1 MGKNQSSLD
10 LTEKGIFAAGCFW
23 SKEYFFRQLP
33 GVISTQV
40 GYTGGQTTSPT
51 YQTVLTKTTGHAEAV
66 EVTFD
71 PSVISFEQLT
81 KYFFEIH
88 NPSIDRS
95 EKGGQ
100 YRSAVFFRNEHQLKI
115 AQDLI
120 KQLEQKGIS
129 VATTLES
136 ASTFWPAEERH
147 QQYCETRNLTPQ
159 ITRTVRFT

>member
-1 MGKNQSSLD
+1 MGKNQPAVG
-10 LTEKGIFAAGCFW
+10 LTDIGIFAAGCFW
-23 SKEYFFRQLP
+23 SKEYFFSQMP

-40 GYTGGQTTSPT
+40 GYTGGHTTSPT

-71 PSVISFEQLT
+71 PTLISFEQLT

-88 NPSIDRS
+88 NLAIDRR

-100 YRSAVFFRNEHQLKI
+100 YRSAIFFRDEHQHKI
-115 AQDLI
+115 AQALI
-120 KQLEQKGIS
+120 EQLAQKGIQ
-129 VATTLES
+129 VATTLEP

-159 ITRTVRFT
+159 SNRTARFA

>member
-1 MGKNQSSLD
+1 MGKNQSTVD
-10 LTEKGIFAAGCFW
+10 LSDKGIFAAGCFW
-23 SKEYFFRQLP
+23 SKEFFFSQLP

-40 GYTGGQTTSPT
+40 GYTGGHTTSPT
-51 YQTVLTKTTGHAEAV
+51 YQTVLTKKTSHAEAV

-71 PSVISFEQLT
+71 PTVISFEQLT

-88 NPSIDRS
+88 NPTIDRR

-100 YRSAVFFRNEHQLKI
+100 YRSAIFFRDEGQFKI
-115 AQDLI
+115 AQKLMD
-120 KQLEQKGIS
+120 QLAQKGIQ
-129 VATTLES
+129 VATTLEP

-159 ITRTVRFT
+159 STRTARFS